1 MKILVTGAT
10 GTVGGHIVS
19 QLHHAGH
26 EVLALTRNAAKANF
40 PAGVEVV
47 EGDLTKPETFAAKLT
62 GVEAMHLIN
71 FGGDDYA
78 DLQTGEEI
86 VALAEKAGV
95 KRVTVLLGGAPA
107 ALEGVVQ
114 KSALAWTLLQP
125 VEFMDNMLEWS
136 EAIRNEGKLSL
147 AFVDR
152 KTAIVHEADI
162 AAVAVAALTEEGH
175 GGKTY
180 PITGSE
186 VLSPRKM
193 IDIISKTIG
202 KEIQLVE
209 LTPEQAQDEMRAAGQ
224 SEELIQFF
232 MWVYGN
238 PPEIGYTV
246 VPTVPDVTGRPN
258 RTFAQWAAENKAAF
272 VERVTA

>member
-10 GTVGGHIVS
+10 GTVGGQIVK
-19 QLHHAGH
+19 QLHAAGH
-26 EVLALTRNAAKANF
+26 QVLALTRSAAKANF
-40 PAGVEVV
+40 PAAVEVV
-47 EGDLTKPETFAAKLT
+47 ESDLTKPETFAAALE

-78 DLQTGEEI
+78 DLDTGAEI
-86 VALAEKAGV
+86 IALAEKAGV
-95 KRVTVLLGGAPA
+95 KRVTVLLGGAPGK
-107 ALEGVVQ
+107 LEELVQ
-114 KSALAWTLLQP
+114 QSSLDWTLLQP
-125 VEFMDNMLEWS
+125 VEFMDNMLEWAES
-136 EAIRNEGKLSL
+136 IRSEGKVRL

-162 AAVAVAALTEEGH
+162 AAVATAALTQEGH

-180 PITGSE
+180 PITGGE

-193 IDIISKTIG
+193 IAIIGEAIGKTIVVD
-202 KEIQLVE
+202 EM
-209 LTPEQAQDEMRAAGQ
+209 TPEQAQDEMRAGGQ
-224 SEELIQFF
+224 PEELIQFF

-246 VPTVPDVTGRPN
+246 ATTVRDVTGKPA
-258 RTFAQWAAENKAAF
+258 RTFAEWAAENKAAF
-272 VERVTA
+272 AEGVLA

>member
-10 GTVGGHIVS
+10 GTVGGHIVH
-19 QLHHAGH
+19 QLHEAGH
-26 EVLALTRNAAKANF
+26 QVLALTRSAARANF

-47 EGDLTKPETFAAKLT
+47 EGDLTKPETFAAAIA

-78 DLQTGEEI
+78 DLQTGAEI
-86 VALAEKAGV
+86 IALAEKAGV
-95 KRVTVLLGGAPA
+95 KRVTVLLGGAPGK
-107 ALEGVVQ
+107 LEELVQ
-114 KSALAWTLLQP
+114 QSSLAWTLLQP
-125 VEFMDNMLEWS
+125 VEFMDNMLEWAAS
-136 EAIRNEGKLSL
+136 IRSEGKVRL

-162 AAVAVAALTEEGH
+162 AAVAVAALTQDGH
-175 GGKTY
+175 SGKTY
-180 PITGSE
+180 PITGRE

-193 IDIISKTIG
+193 IATIGATLGKTIVVD
-202 KEIQLVE
+202 EM
-209 LTPEQAQDEMRAAGQ
+209 TPEQAQDEMRAAGQ
-224 SEELIQFF
+224 PEELIQFF

-246 VPTVPDVTGRPN
+246 APTVEQVTGKPA

-272 VERVTA
+272 VESVTA

>member
-10 GTVGGHIVS
+10 GTVGGHIVH
-19 QLHHAGH
+19 QLHAAGH
-26 EVLALTRNAAKANF
+26 QVLALTRSAAKANF
-40 PAGVEVV
+40 PAGVTVV
-47 EGDLTKPETFAAKLT
+47 EGDLTQPATFGAALN

-86 VALAEKAGV
+86 IALAEKAGV
-95 KRVTVLLGGAPA
+95 KRVTVLLGGAPGQ
-107 ALEGVVQ
+107 LEELVQ
-114 KSALAWTLLQP
+114 KSSLAWTLLQP
-125 VEFMDNMLEWS
+125 VEFMDNMLEWAES
-136 EAIRNEGKLSL
+136 IRNEGKVRL

-162 AAVAVAALTEEGH
+162 AAVAVAALTQDGH

-180 PITGSE
+180 PITGRE

-193 IDIISKTIG
+193 IATIGEMLGKTIV
-202 KEIQLVE
+202 IDE
-209 LTPEQAQDEMRAAGQ
+209 LAPEQAQDEMRAAGQ
-224 SEELIQFF
+224 PEELIQFF

-246 VPTVPDVTGRPN
+246 APTVQDVTGKPA
-258 RTFAQWAAENKAAF
+258 RTFAQWAAEHKTAF
-272 VERVTA
+272 AEIVTA